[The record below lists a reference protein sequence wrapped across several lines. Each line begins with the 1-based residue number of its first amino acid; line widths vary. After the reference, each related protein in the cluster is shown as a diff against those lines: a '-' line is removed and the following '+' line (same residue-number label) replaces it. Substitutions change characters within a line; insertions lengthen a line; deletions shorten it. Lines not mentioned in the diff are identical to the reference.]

1 MKAGHSKLDGYSLT
15 LPAMRPSPRLPTVIA
30 PLPFAVLAP
39 PPARLLIALLFPPL
53 LRLLIRFLRHRPWHL
68 LPMAPP
74 PKPVVQLLVRNL
86 HPQFLLTPG
95 HRLPYCPKPF
105 FRCYLPQPLRL
116 LCPPCLPMRLS
127 IASIGL
133 AYPLQTLRLMP
144 PNSLLNRLVAYPHY
158 RFHPLQTLALSR
170 QPQCL
175 PPPCYLGLFSFSVK
189 LVKRFC
195 RMLPCNLQ
203 GTDHTDLL

>member
-1 MKAGHSKLDGYSLT
+1 
-15 LPAMRPSPRLPTVIA
+15 
-30 PLPFAVLAP
+30 
-39 PPARLLIALLFPPL
+39 
-53 LRLLIRFLRHRPWHL
+53 
-68 LPMAPP
+68 MAPP

-95 HRLPYCPKPF
+95 HRLPYRPKPS
-105 FRCYLPQPLRL
+105 FRWYLPQPLRL

-133 AYPLQTLRLMP
+133 AYPLQTLRLIP

-158 RFHPLQTLALSR
+158 RFHPLQTLALSQ

-189 LVKRFC
+189 LVKCFC

-203 GTDHTDLL
+203 GTAHTDLL